1 MNAKTRKTRENSCG
15 WLVKVMGLRMDAAMK
30 VELEEHE
37 LDLKSFSNLMCLFEQ
52 DELTQV
58 ELGQRVGNPQYATS
72 RVVDA
77 LEQRKLVRRRPDP
90 TSRRAHRIVLTAKGE
105 SLRKVLPAI
114 VQRVNNKMLA
124 GLEGSERKNLVSLL
138 QKALGVNTKK

>member
-1 MNAKTRKTRENSCG
+1 
-15 WLVKVMGLRMDAAMK
+15 MDAAMK
-30 VELEEHE
+30 IELEEHD

-72 RVVDA
+72 RVVDL
-77 LEQRKLVRRRPDP
+77 LEKKKLVSRRSDP
-90 TSRRAHRIVLTAKGE
+90 TSRRTHRIVLTAKGE

-124 GLEGSERKNLVSLL
+124 CLDGDERKNLVSLL
-138 QKALGVNTKK
+138 QKHWA